1 MATTTKDTTAQPLRE
16 AAVRMEARRKHG
28 PRALAARGHRVL
40 IFSQSRVMLDILDG
54 KLWVQRD
61 GTEHG
66 IATELVE
73 AGVPKERIIRI
84 GDNKSDVLQN
94 CGEPVMRDTFCATT
108 GTGSTQPAVN
118 GACSNVDE
126 WTYNP
131 GAGQFMTTLR
141 FVEGRLQSIR
151 YGSRAR

>member
-1 MATTTKDTTAQPLRE
+1 MKTAYLTCAALTALLTTLPASAETMRCGSGYI
-16 AAVRMEARRKHG
+16 V
-28 PRALAARGHRVL
+28 
-40 IFSQSRVMLDILDG
+40 
-54 KLWVQRD
+54 
-61 GTEHG
+61 
-66 IATELVE
+66 
-73 AGVPKERIIRI
+73 RI

-131 GAGQFMTTLR
+131 GTGQFMTTLR
-141 FVEGRLQSIR
+141 FFEGRLQSIR